1 MKVVLAYSG
10 GLDTSVI
17 IKWLIENYQA
27 EVIAFSADLGQ
38 GEDLEPLK
46 KKAIETG
53 ASKIYLEDLKEEF
66 VTDYIFPALKAGA
79 IYESK
84 YLLATALSRPLI
96 AKHLIKVA
104 EAEQADAVAHGCTG
118 KGNDQVRFELTVAA
132 LAPKLRVL
140 APVREWE
147 LSSREAEIEY
157 ARKHQIPV
165 PVTKKSPYSI
175 DRNLWGVSI
184 ECGILENP
192 WEEPPADAYQITTLP
207 LDAPSQPVYLEIE
220 FEEGVPVKLNGQAFS
235 PVDLILEL
243 NWMGGEHGVGRV
255 DMVEN
260 RLVGIKSREIYEAP
274 AGTII
279 HLAHRELESMVLDR
293 ETMQFKELIAQR
305 YSRLVYDGLWFSQL
319 KEALD
324 GFVDKTQT
332 RVTGQVRLKLYK
344 GSVSVV
350 GRNSPYSLYRYD
362 LATYEEGDLFDHRSA
377 EGFIRLFGLPLKI
390 AGELAR

>member
-38 GEDLEPLK
+38 GEDIEPLRK
-46 KKAIETG
+46 NAMDTG
-53 ASKIYLEDLKEEF
+53 ASKIYVGDLKEEF

-96 AKHLIKVA
+96 AKHLIEVA
-104 EAEQADAVAHGCTG
+104 KAEQADAIAHGCTG
-118 KGNDQVRFELTVAA
+118 KGNDQVRFELAVAA
-132 LAPKLRVL
+132 LAPKLRVI

-157 ARKHQIPV
+157 AQKHQIPV
-165 PVTKKSPYSI
+165 PVTKESPYSI

-192 WEEPPADAYQITTLP
+192 WEEPPSDAYQITTSP
-207 LDAPSQPVYLEIE
+207 IDAPSQPIYLEVE
-220 FEEGVPVKLNGQAFS
+220 FEEGAPVKLNGKSFS
-235 PVDLILEL
+235 PVDLIQEL
-243 NWMGGEHGVGRV
+243 NWMGGEHGIGRV

-260 RLVGIKSREIYEAP
+260 RLVGIKSREIYESP
-274 AGTII
+274 AGTILY
-279 HLAHRELESMVLDR
+279 LAHRELETMVLDR
-293 ETMQFKELIAQR
+293 ETGQFKELISQR
-305 YSRLVYDGLWFSQL
+305 YARLIYDGLWFSQL
-319 KEALD
+319 REALD
-324 GFVDKTQT
+324 GFVNKTQT

-344 GSVSVV
+344 GNASVV
-350 GRNSPYSLYRYD
+350 GRQSPYSLYRYD

-377 EGFIRLFGLPLKI
+377 EGFIRLFGLPLRI
-390 AGELAR
+390 AGELG

>member
-38 GEDLEPLK
+38 GENIEPLR
-46 KKAIETG
+46 KKAMETG
-53 ASKIYLEDLKEEF
+53 ASRIYISDLKEEF

-96 AKHLIKVA
+96 AKHLIEVA
-104 EAEQADAVAHGCTG
+104 KAEQADAIAHGCTG
-118 KGNDQVRFELTVAA
+118 KGNDQVRFELAVAA
-132 LAPKLRVL
+132 LAPRLRVI

-147 LSSREAEIEY
+147 LGSREAEIEY
-157 ARKHQIPV
+157 AQKHQIPI
-165 PVTKKSPYSI
+165 PVTKENPYSI

-192 WEEPPADAYQITTLP
+192 WEEPPADAYQITTSP
-207 LDAPSQPVYLEIE
+207 IDAPSQPIYLEVE
-220 FEEGVPVKLNGQAFS
+220 FEEGLPVKLNGKSFS
-235 PVDLILEL
+235 PVDLINEL
-243 NWMGGEHGVGRV
+243 NWMGGEHGIGRV

-260 RLVGIKSREIYEAP
+260 RLVGIKSREIYESP
-274 AGTII
+274 AGTILY
-279 HLAHRELESMVLDR
+279 LAHRELETMVLDR
-293 ETMQFKELIAQR
+293 ETGQFKELI
-305 YSRLVYDGLWFSQL
+305 SRQYARLIYDGLWFSQL
-319 KEALD
+319 REALD
-324 GFVDKTQT
+324 GFVNKTQT

-344 GSVSVV
+344 GNASVV
-350 GRNSPYSLYRYD
+350 GRQSPYSLYRYD

-377 EGFIRLFGLPLKI
+377 EGFIRLFGLPLRI
-390 AGELAR
+390 AGELG

>member
-38 GEDLEPLK
+38 GEDIEPLR
-46 KKAIETG
+46 KKAMDTG
-53 ASKIYLEDLKEEF
+53 ASKIYVGDLKEEF

-96 AKHLIKVA
+96 AKHLIEVA
-104 EAEQADAVAHGCTG
+104 KAEQADAIAHGCTG
-118 KGNDQVRFELTVAA
+118 KGNDQVRFELAVAA
-132 LAPKLRVL
+132 LAPRLRVI

-147 LSSREAEIEY
+147 LGSREAEIEY
-157 ARKHQIPV
+157 AQKHQIPV
-165 PVTKKSPYSI
+165 PVTKESPYSI

-192 WEEPPADAYQITTLP
+192 WEEPPSDAYQITTSP
-207 LDAPSQPVYLEIE
+207 IDAPSQPIYLEVE
-220 FEEGVPVKLNGQAFS
+220 FEEGVPVKLNGKSFS
-235 PVDLILEL
+235 PVDLINEL
-243 NWMGGEHGVGRV
+243 NWMGGEHGIGRV

-260 RLVGIKSREIYEAP
+260 RLVGIKSREIYESP
-274 AGTII
+274 AGTILY
-279 HLAHRELESMVLDR
+279 LAHRELETMVLDR
-293 ETMQFKELIAQR
+293 ETGQFKELI
-305 YSRLVYDGLWFSQL
+305 SRQYARLIYDGLWFSQL
-319 KEALD
+319 REALD
-324 GFVDKTQT
+324 GFVNKTQT

-344 GSVSVV
+344 GNASVV
-350 GRNSPYSLYRYD
+350 GRQSPYSLYRYD

-377 EGFIRLFGLPLKI
+377 EGFIRLFGLPLRI
-390 AGELAR
+390 AGELR